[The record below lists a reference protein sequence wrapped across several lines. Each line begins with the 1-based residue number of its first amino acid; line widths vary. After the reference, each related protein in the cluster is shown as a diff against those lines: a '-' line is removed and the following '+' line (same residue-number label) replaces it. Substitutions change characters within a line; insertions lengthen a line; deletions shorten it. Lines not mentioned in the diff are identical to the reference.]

1 MSITKSNQQ
10 NNEFKFKR
18 NVVLVKIYLL
28 HKSET
33 ERAFSEPNLK
43 TVCMLKNLH
52 DKFHFFPANA
62 LFPTDIGTVNKNCF
76 GSGLGRFRDY

>member
-1 MSITKSNQQ
+1 MSTTKSNQQ

-18 NVVLVKIYLL
+18 NVVLVKICYISLKL
-28 HKSET
+28 KEHLV
-33 ERAFSEPNLK
+33 NLK

-76 GSGLGRFRDY
+76 GSGLGRGFGN